1 MDTIP
6 FWKMSG
12 AGNDFILID
21 NRDGQ
26 IAANDQAGFA
36 KAVCRRQLSVGA
48 DGLILIENSAT
59 ADFCWRFYN
68 ADGSAAEMCGNGAR
82 CAARFAFLNG
92 ITGAS
97 MRFETIA
104 GTIAATVEGDRAKVN
119 MTEPKDLEID
129 MTVDLDGRPLTVS
142 RVNTGVPH
150 AVVPVDD
157 LEAVDIKGLGRRLRF
172 HPAFGPAGTNVNFV
186 HRQERLLSVRT
197 YERGVEDETLAC
209 GTGCTAVA
217 IVAAAKWGLTSP
229 VSLTVRSGSRLRI
242 FFTATDGSFRDVVM
256 EGDARIIY
264 KGLLWPE
271 AITYG

>member
-26 IAANDQAGFA
+26 VASGDQPGFA
-36 KAVCRRQLSVGA
+36 AAVCRRKLSVGA
-48 DGLILIENSAT
+48 DGLILIENSAG
-59 ADFCWRFYN
+59 ADFAWRFYN
-68 ADGSAAEMCGNGAR
+68 ADGSVAEMCGNGAR
-82 CAARFAFLNG
+82 CAARFAFLNNIAG
-92 ITGAS
+92 PK
-97 MRFETIA
+97 MRFETMA
-104 GTIAATVEGDRAKVN
+104 GTIAATVEGDRARVN
-119 MTEPKDLEID
+119 MTEPRDLEID
-129 MTVDLDGRPLTVS
+129 MGVDLDGQTLALS

-157 LEAVDIKGLGRRLRF
+157 LEAVDVLGLGRRLRF
-172 HPAFGPAGTNVNFV
+172 HPVFGPAGTNVNFV
-186 HRQERLLSVRT
+186 HRQERLLAVRT

-217 IVAAAKWGLTSP
+217 IVAAARWGLTSP

-242 FFTATDGSFRDVVM
+242 FFTVRDGAYTDVVM

-271 AITYG
+271 AVTY

>member
-1 MDTIP
+1 MMEPIP

-21 NRDGQ
+21 NRDGRL
-26 IAANDQAGFA
+26 APADQADLA
-36 KAVCRRQLSVGA
+36 RAVCRRKLSVGA
-48 DGLILIENSAT
+48 DGLILIENSPT
-59 ADFCWRFYN
+59 VDFRWRFYN
-68 ADGSAAEMCGNGAR
+68 ADGSVAEACGNGSR

-92 ITGAS
+92 IAGNT

-104 GTIAATVEGDRAKVN
+104 GIIAATVDGDSVKVN
-119 MTEPKDLEID
+119 MTDPKDLKID
-129 MTVDLDGRPLTVS
+129 LVVDLDGKPLPLS

-150 AVVPVDD
+150 VVVPVDD
-157 LEAVDIKGLGRRLRF
+157 LDTVDVVGLGRRLRF
-172 HPAFGPAGTNVNFV
+172 HPDFGPAGTNVNFV
-186 HRQERLLSVRT
+186 RRRDRFLAVRT

-229 VSLTVRSGSRLRI
+229 VGLTVRSGGRLRI
-242 FFTATDGSFRDVVM
+242 FFALRDGAYVDVVM

-271 AITYG
+271 AMAY